1 MSLES
6 DPKRRVWF
14 VIDELPALQKLPSVS
29 TLLAEGRKYGGCVVA
44 GLQSIPQLGAI
55 YGQARAQSLLDLFNT
70 KIFFRNTDPTTT
82 NWVSKV
88 LGEEE
93 REENTESLSYGANTM
108 RDGINLNSIKRIRP
122 LVLPTE
128 ISTLNSLEAYLSF
141 PGNFPITKLQ
151 MKYKKGEQKGEAFC
165 LHESSHP

>member
-1 MSLES
+1 MS
-6 DPKRRVWF
+6 F
-14 VIDELPALQKLPSVS
+14 PALQKLPSFS
-29 TLLAEGRKYGGCVVA
+29 TLLAEGRKYGGSVVA

-82 NWVSKV
+82 SWISRV

-93 REENTESLSYGANTM
+93 QEENTESLSYGANTM
-108 RDGINLNSIKRIRP
+108 RDGINLNTIKRLRS

-128 ISTLNSLEAYLSF
+128 ISTLNPLEAYLSF

-151 MKYKKGEQKGEAFC
+151 MSYKNPKISEEAFC
-165 LHESSHP
+165 LR

>member
-1 MSLES
+1 MALNP
-6 DPKRRVWF
+6 DDNRRAWF
-14 VIDELPALQKLPSVS
+14 ILDELPALGKLPSLS
-29 TLLAEGRKYGGCVVA
+29 TLLAEGRKYGGSMVA

-82 NWVSKV
+82 SWIAKV

-93 REENTESLSYGANTM
+93 QEESTESLSYGANTM

-128 ISTLNSLEAYLSF
+128 ISTLKPLEAYLSF

-151 MKYKKGEQKGEAFC
+151 MSYKTGENVGEAFC
-165 LHESSHP
+165 TVP